1 MHKPVSHRSGQ
12 RCDSRDSRDCRDCRE
27 YRKCRDSSDCRHAG
41 PRPLRAL
48 GLLAACAAAA
58 LLAAPAQAASIY
70 LCKTHGGA
78 TFWSSAHCRQHGAL
92 IDRIESVPDGLPFDQ
107 QVALAEQ
114 SRAAAARLYQAPA
127 TSPGGTSTQT
137 TTTTTTTTTTVNG
150 QGKAQECKALEAHIT
165 QLDAQARQPQTA
177 QTQDWLRSQKQ
188 KARDRQFQLRC

>member
-12 RCDSRDSRDCRDCRE
+12 RRDSRDDRDCRE
-27 YRKCRDSSDCRHAG
+27 YRKCRDPSDCRHAG

-58 LLAAPAQAASIY
+58 LLAAPAPAPAQAASIY

-78 TFWSSAHCRQHGAL
+78 TFWSSAHCRQHDAL

-127 TSPGGTSTQT
+127 TSPRGTSTHST
-137 TTTTTTTTTTVNG
+137 TATTTTVNG

>member
-1 MHKPVSHRSGQ
+1 MTGAGRSAARSQGEVTTMLMPVSHRSGPRRHVTQ
-12 RCDSRDSRDCRDCRE
+12 RR
-27 YRKCRDSSDCRHAG
+27 
-41 PRPLRAL
+41 LRAL

-70 LCKTHGGA
+70 LCKTNGGA
-78 TFWSSAHCRQHGAL
+78 TFWSAAHCRQHDAL

-127 TSPGGTSTQT
+127 PSARTA
-137 TTTTTTTTTTVNG
+137 TVN
-150 QGKAQECKALEAHIT
+150 AQAPQAAGRSKGEECKALDAHIT

-177 QTQDWLRSQKQ
+177 QMQDWLRSQKQ

>member
-1 MHKPVSHRSGQ
+1 MHKPLSRCSGH
-12 RCDSRDSRDCRDCRE
+12 
-27 YRKCRDSSDCRHAG
+27 CRDSSGSRHAG

-48 GLLAACAAAA
+48 GLLAACAAVA

-78 TFWSSAHCRQHGAL
+78 TFWSAAHCGQHDAL

-114 SRAAAARLYQAPA
+114 SRAAAARLYQAP
-127 TSPGGTSTQT
+127 SPSPRSSP
-137 TTTTTTTTTTVNG
+137 VV
-150 QGKAQECKALEAHIT
+150 QGNSQGRSDECKALDAHIT
-165 QLDAQARQPQTA
+165 RLDAMARQPQSGER
-177 QTQDWLRSQKQ
+177 QDWLRSQKQ

>member
-1 MHKPVSHRSGQ
+1 MTGAVRSAARSQGEVITMLMPVSHRSGPRRHVTQ
-12 RCDSRDSRDCRDCRE
+12 RRLL
-27 YRKCRDSSDCRHAG
+27 A
-41 PRPLRAL
+41 P
-48 GLLAACAAAA
+48 GLLMACLGAAIAW
-58 LLAAPAQAASIY
+58 LTPAPVQAASIY

-78 TFWSSAHCRQHGAL
+78 TFWSSAHCRQHDAL

-127 TSPGGTSTQT
+127 TSPHGTSTHS
-137 TTTTTTTTTTVNG
+137 TTTTTTTVNG

-188 KARDRQFQLRC
+188 KARDRQFQWRC